1 MKAHHHHPAIVS
13 TSILHFMPFR
23 LSSTLLPVVSGGHA
37 RTHVVRGGH
46 ARRGVVGEVKG
57 EGEGDGEVEGRGGG
71 RELFRS
77 TKMRGRRG
85 GGEVRWCYDEGEEE
99 VMVEADH
106 RQ

>member
-1 MKAHHHHPAIVS
+1 MLIEAHG
-13 TSILHFMPFR
+13 
-23 LSSTLLPVVSGGHA
+23 PVEDAGGRA
-37 RTHVVRGGH
+37 GGH

-99 VMVEADH
+99 VMIEADH